1 MTDHRLDVKAL
12 HVTMGRRLVLAG
24 LDLELPEGQTLGIAG
39 ESGSGKSTA
48 CRVITGTLGRHG
60 GVITS
65 GKATLGELDLR
76 SLDERGWRKLR
87 GRTIARSATDLAL
100 RLGSGDANWPATAR
114 GHSVQAPNVDP
125 KKRALELLDMVRMPA
140 PSEVVRRYPH
150 ELSGGMRQ
158 RVMIALAISGEP
170 ELLVVDE
177 PTTALDVTVQ
187 RGILDLLASLRD
199 TRKMSLIFVT
209 HDLAVVNSVSDT
221 VAIMYAG
228 MTVEIGPREKIMS
241 TPAHPYTQALLGAQ
255 PRRRMK
261 TTRLVAI
268 PGSPPSPETWSK
280 GCRFA
285 PRCFFGLRHAS
296 KPFQLWSRSHS
307 DSEPCACG

>member
-1 MTDHRLDVKAL
+1 
-12 HVTMGRRLVLAG
+12 MGRRLVLAG
-24 LDLELPEGQTLGIAG
+24 LDLELLEGQTLGIAG

-76 SLDERGWRKLR
+76 SMDERGWRKLR
-87 GRTIARSATDLAL
+87 GRTIALVPQTSLSGLDPVMRIGRQL
-100 RLGSGDANWPATAR
+100 REAIR
-114 GHSVQAPNVDP
+114 VQAPNADP

-170 ELLVVDE
+170 ELLVADE

-187 RGILDLLASLRD
+187 RGILELLASLRD

-209 HDLAVVNSVSDT
+209 HDLAVVNSVSDS

-228 MTVEIGPREKIMS
+228 MTVEIGPRQKIMS
-241 TPAHPYTQALLGAQ
+241 TPAHPYTRALLGAQ
-255 PRRRMK
+255 PRTRKKMA
-261 TTRLVAI
+261 RLVAI
-268 PGSPPSPETWSK
+268 PGSPPSPETWPR

-285 PRCFFGLRHAS
+285 PRCFFRT
-296 KPFQLWSRSHS
+296 P
-307 DSEPCACG
+307 ACEEAVPALVEVSPGHRAACVRLGEI